1 MAITAAMVKEL
12 REMTGAGMMDCKKAL
27 TNTDG
32 DMDAAVE
39 FLRENGLAKAAKK
52 AGRIAAEGLVAVAV
66 SEDAKEAAIVEVN
79 SETDFVA
86 KNDTFR
92 TYVAEVADQALT
104 TKAADIE
111 GFLAEE
117 SKAEAGK
124 TVKEALDGKIAVI
137 GENLNIRRFAKVSAA
152 DGFVASYI
160 HAGGKIGVLV
170 EVATDVVNDEIK
182 EMAKNVAMQVAA
194 ISPKYTSRDE
204 VSKDD
209 NWRVQE
215 VLAKAFD
222 EFCKNTGYEKAL
234 PIIDEWLEN
243 DNPNTRRAVT
253 EGLRI
258 WTSRPYF
265 KDNPNEAI
273 RRIVALKEDPSEY
286 VRKSVGNALR
296 DISKKF
302 PELIKDE
309 LNNWKLESKEIN
321 KSSIQTGE

>member
-27 TNTDG
+27 TKTEG

-86 KNDTFR
+86 KNDTFKA
-92 TYVAEVADQALT
+92 YVAEVADQALT
-104 TKAADIE
+104 TAAADIE

-204 VSKDD
+204 VSKDYIEHETEILKVQAMNENPD
-209 NWRVQE
+209 KPENIIEKTAADREKTRILKILDTLPQNKLRV
-215 VLAKAFD
+215 
-222 EFCKNTGYEKAL
+222 
-234 PIIDEWLEN
+234 
-243 DNPNTRRAVT
+243 
-253 EGLRI
+253 LRQC
-258 WTSRPYF
+258 
-265 KDNPNEAI
+265 
-273 RRIVALKEDPSEY
+273 L
-286 VRKSVGNALR
+286 
-296 DISKKF
+296 
-302 PELIKDE
+302 ELIT
-309 LNNWKLESKEIN
+309 
-321 KSSIQTGE
+321 KSE